1 MRNLIMES
9 LDVKYSHHRCEYC
22 SNTDWYWCY
31 NLQYLRDLKEI
42 KYLILSI
49 KKDRIP
55 SAKVVRSLLIK

>member
-31 NLQYLRDLKEI
+31 NLQYLRDLKEEI
-42 KYLILSI
+42 RLLILCI
-49 KKDRIP
+49 KKDRP
-55 SAKVVRSLLIK
+55 TPQKLCDLF

>member
-42 KYLILSI
+42 KYLMGICKHWLN
-49 KKDRIP
+49 DC
-55 SAKVVRSLLIK
+55 AQ

>member
-22 SNTDWYWCY
+22 SNAYRYWCY
-31 NLQYLRDLKEI
+31 DLQYLRDIEEEV
-42 KYLILSI
+42 ILNI

-55 SAKVVRSLLIK
+55 SAKVVRSLLIL